1 MARRGRGRVVGE
13 GYGEEHKS
21 GMALRKGVGIGIGIG
36 RCFVVAVV
44 VVRIK
49 SDLLYLSEY
58 HRKCPAA

>member
-1 MARRGRGRVVGE
+1 MMTRRGRGRVGGE

-21 GMALRKGVGIGIGIG
+21 GMALRKGIGIG